1 MRQYISGYAFLTTD
15 PWSLT
20 DSSYEELHMGDS
32 ISIYRKDFNTL
43 DSTQSYMREL
53 IVDYV
58 INEDWVSQYDI
69 SKVEPK
75 ISRHPKTRQALNS
88 VKVTAINSVYDSSL
102 TENDFFMVDH
112 MPRKEKIPGVS
123 TLKLCLKE
131 YLSNR
136 ANFILNEDPFQKVVC
151 TEDSDGRGNIIER
164 YYRTENLDS
173 TGILFTEEDF
183 NV

>member
-1 MRQYISGYAFLTTD
+1 M
-15 PWSLT
+15 
-20 DSSYEELHMGDS
+20 
-32 ISIYRKDFNTL
+32 
-43 DSTQSYMREL
+43 
-53 IVDYV
+53 
-58 INEDWVSQYDI
+58 
-69 SKVEPK
+69 
-75 ISRHPKTRQALNS
+75 
-88 VKVTAINSVYDSSL
+88 TAINSVYDSSL